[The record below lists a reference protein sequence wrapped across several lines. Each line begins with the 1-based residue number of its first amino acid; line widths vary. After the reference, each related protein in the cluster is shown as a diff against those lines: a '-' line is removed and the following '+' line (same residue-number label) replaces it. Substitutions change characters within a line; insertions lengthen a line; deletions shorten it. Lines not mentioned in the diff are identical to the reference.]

1 MRGTVSLTILLFST
15 LCSSVGRAD
24 VSLSPSDLAGNS
36 SAPELQRRDWRA
48 PPRLDEAAAPARWQP
63 TYPLLTAPQLTVW
76 LFRDDTRRSLIPSL
90 ADLQSYERPLVADNA
105 LAGLGG
111 STNLRPS
118 WPLLHYQEADG
129 GVSLTLSPGSP
140 CTGACLKVAG
150 SF

>member
-1 MRGTVSLTILLFST
+1 MRGTVSLAILLIST
-15 LCSSVGRAD
+15 LSSSVGRAD

-36 SAPELQRRDWRA
+36 APSALQRSEWRA
-48 PPRLDEAAAPARWQP
+48 PPRLDEAFAPARWQP
-63 TYPLLTAPQLTVW
+63 TYPLLTAPQLRVW
-76 LFRDDTRRSLIPSL
+76 LFRDEVTRTFIPTL
-90 ADLQSYERPLVADNA
+90 ADLQNYERPYVADDA

-118 WPLLHYQEADG
+118 WPRLHYRDADG
-129 GVSLTLSPGSP
+129 DVSLTLSPGSP